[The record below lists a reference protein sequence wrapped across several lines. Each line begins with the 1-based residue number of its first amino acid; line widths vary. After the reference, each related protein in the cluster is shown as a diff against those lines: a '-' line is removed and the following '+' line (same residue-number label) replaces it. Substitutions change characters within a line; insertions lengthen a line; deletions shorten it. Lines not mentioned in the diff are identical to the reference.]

1 MSSTLSSFDLFQK
14 SDDDTLRRS
23 SLSGLISLVCYV
35 VIAVLFVS
43 EVKQFALDAP
53 ELENAVGVDT
63 RRLVGRL
70 NVYFDVDFPGLGCHE
85 FGVDAVDTAG
95 EQQLE
100 LSDDL
105 VKERL
110 AHTHLGDSD
119 GCRVKGTLHINRV
132 KGEFHIAFGRQA
144 LAMSGDSSL
153 QRSHIHRFTMAELDT
168 FNCSHRINE
177 LRFGEPYPGLHNPLD
192 GVAKMI
198 PTGSKRFMYFIK
210 VVPTEYHY
218 VNGSVLHTNQFS
230 FTEHEIAVNTHART
244 FWQPGVYFK
253 YEIEPYVVR
262 RRELPKR
269 LLTFVTSLCALIGGA
284 FVVGGFVA
292 AALTSLFTETHGALF
307 KRSKLV
313 TA

>member
-1 MSSTLSSFDLFQK
+1 MSSLSFLDFFSK

-23 SLSGLISLVCYV
+23 SLSGLISVVCYV
-35 VIAVLFVS
+35 VIGVLLWS
-43 EVKQFALDAP
+43 EVQQYAFAAP
-53 ELENAVGVDT
+53 DVENVVAVDT
-63 RRLVGRL
+63 RRLVGKL
-70 NVYFDVDFPGLGCHE
+70 SVLFDVDFPGLACHE

-95 EQQLE
+95 ELQLE
-100 LSDDL
+100 LSHDL
-105 VKERL
+105 SKEKL

-119 GCRVKGTLHINRV
+119 GCRVRGTLHINRV

-144 LAMSGDSSL
+144 LAVSGEASL
-153 QRSHIHRFTMAELDT
+153 ARSHVHRFTMAELDT

-177 LRFGEPYPGLHNPLD
+177 LRFGDAYPGVHNPLD
-192 GVAKMI
+192 GVRKTIAE
-198 PTGSKRFMYFIK
+198 GSMRYIYFLK

-218 VNGSVLHTNQFS
+218 LNGTVLHTNQFAY
-230 FTEHEIAVNTHART
+230 TQHEIPVNTHASQ

-284 FVVGGFVA
+284 FVVGGLISST
-292 AALTSLFTETHGALF
+292 LTTLFSESHGSLF
-307 KRSKLV
+307 KRGKLV
-313 TA
+313 NA